1 MPKYLIGVR
10 NKDADVMDRNYVS
23 DEMIIEADNVVF
35 ATNLWFAERQENQ
48 LHPDDVFVIWTLLE
62 GDNS

>member
-23 DEMIIEADNVVF
+23 DKMIIEADNVVF
-35 ATNLWFAERQENQ
+35 ATTSGFRATENQ
-48 LHPDDVFVIWTLLE
+48 LHPDDVFVIWTL
-62 GDNS
+62 